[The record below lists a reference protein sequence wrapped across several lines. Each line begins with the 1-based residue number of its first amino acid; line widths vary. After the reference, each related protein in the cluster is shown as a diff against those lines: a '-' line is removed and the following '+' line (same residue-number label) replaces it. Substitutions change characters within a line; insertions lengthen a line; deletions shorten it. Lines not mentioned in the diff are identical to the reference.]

1 MKVVGIIGY
10 KKSGKTT
17 LLVNLAR
24 ELKKRGYKVSTV
36 KHTLG
41 GFDLSD
47 KDTGKHKEYISE
59 AAAISPYESI
69 LFLKGKKNLEDI
81 LSYISADFVLVEG
94 FKSEKTFPKIVCLRE
109 KKEASQLFDGLQI
122 CAAMLSP
129 ADVNLEVPMFKISTD
144 SKKVADLVC
153 EKAFKL
159 PNLDCGGCGYES
171 CFELAKEIVK
181 GRKSIKDCSS
191 LNSPIGVM
199 VNGKSLALNPF
210 VTKVIQG
217 SIEGMLSPL
226 KGFRKGEIE
235 IKISI

>member
-36 KHTLG
+36 KHTSGSL
-41 GFDLSD
+41 DLP
-47 KDTGKHKEYISE
+47 DTDTTKHKEYISE
-59 AAAISPYESI
+59 VAAISPYESI
-69 LFLKGKKNLEDI
+69 ISLKGEKRLEEM

-109 KKEASQLFDGLQI
+109 EKEAAQLFDGLQI
-122 CAAMLSP
+122 CVAMLSP
-129 ADVNLEVPMFKISTD
+129 VNVKLDVPVFKISTD
-144 SKKVADLVC
+144 SEEIADLVC

-159 PNLDCGGCGYES
+159 PNLNCGACGYETCS
-171 CFELAKEIVK
+171 ELAKEIVK
-181 GRKSIKDCSS
+181 GKKNINECVS
-191 LNSPIGVM
+191 LNSPIKIT

-210 VTKVIQG
+210 VAKVIQG
-217 SIEGMLSPL
+217 SLEGMLSPL
-226 KGFRKGEIE
+226 KGFRKGKIE
-235 IKISI
+235 INIK

>member
-36 KHTLG
+36 KHTSGSL
-41 GFDLSD
+41 DLP
-47 KDTGKHKEYISE
+47 DTDTTKHKEYISE
-59 AAAISPYESI
+59 VAAISPYESI
-69 LFLKGKKNLEDI
+69 IFLKGEKKLEDI

-109 KKEASQLFDGLQI
+109 EKEAAQLFDGLQI

-129 ADVNLEVPMFKISTD
+129 VNVKLDVPVFKISTD
-144 SKKVADLVC
+144 SEKIADLVC

-159 PNLDCGGCGYES
+159 PNLNCGSCGYES
-171 CFELAKEIVK
+171 CFELAKEIAQ
-181 GRKSIKDCSS
+181 GRKSINECVS
-191 LNSPIGVM
+191 LNSPIKIT
-199 VNGKSLALNPF
+199 VNGNSLALNPF

-217 SIEGMLSPL
+217 AIEGMLSPL

-235 IKISI
+235 IKIK